1 METNVDKYIQK
12 FSTLIGESQDGRSH
26 YYQIGKRVVRVSDH
40 IGRNSDGSIHII
52 VKPNGYI
59 LHYPSTGDV
68 AICNYRQVQELI
80 RTISILPD
88 ISAAVPPQYI
98 VIANGNGN
106 EDNVMGIPVN
116 CFTDGQLMGIKKMV
130 NKVKNNMNG

>member
-12 FSTLIGESQDGRSH
+12 FATVIGASQDGRSH
-26 YYQIGKRVVRVSDH
+26 YYQFGNKVVRVSDH

-59 LHYPSTGDV
+59 LHYPSTGGV

-98 VIANGNGN
+98 ATANGN
-106 EDNVMGIPVN
+106 EDNVMGIPVD

-130 NKVKNNMNG
+130 NKVKHTMNG